1 LFLVNS
7 LLIALVPEL
16 LFGKV
21 IVKAVVSRS
30 YAPFTLLAMHQHK
43 PLTIL
48 FSAGESSGDQHAA
61 NMFLELKKHQPDI
74 KGIGMGAAKMAQ
86 AGIDIR
92 YDSSNIAVIGVVE
105 VIRHY
110 REIRRALT
118 FIKSIISAER
128 PDLLVCVDYKEFNF
142 KLAKFAKQC
151 GIKVLF
157 YVSPQ
162 VWAWRPGRVKKYG
175 KVIDM
180 MAVIFP
186 FETAY
191 YDAENVPV
199 RYVGHPSVDKV
210 HAQHSKAEDMMQFK
224 MDEKRPVAGILPGSR
239 ANEIKRMLPVM
250 LKAAEKLQL
259 SSPGLQF
266 ILPQA
271 DSISDELLEGYL
283 NQSPVKITVVKN
295 QPYDVIQCC
304 DAVMTTSGTATLEIA
319 LLTVP
324 MAIAYKLSPLT
335 YWLGRWLVNTPF
347 IGLPNIVAGKSIVKE
362 FIQQDATAENLA
374 AEVNGILTD
383 EIYAIEMREN
393 LRQVKEQL
401 GQGGGSKNMAELALA
416 MLF

>member
-1 LFLVNS
+1 MSQL
-7 LLIALVPEL
+7 
-16 LFGKV
+16 
-21 IVKAVVSRS
+21 
-30 YAPFTLLAMHQHK
+30 K
-43 PLTIL
+43 PLKIL

-61 NMFLELKKHQPDI
+61 NMFLELKTQQPDI
-74 KGIGMGAAKMAQ
+74 KGLGMGGAKMAQ

-92 YDSSNIAVIGVVE
+92 YDSANIAVIGVVE
-105 VIRHY
+105 VIKHY
-110 REIRRALT
+110 AEIRRALKLMQQLVAT
-118 FIKSIISAER
+118 ER

-142 KLAKFAKQC
+142 KLARYAKQQ

-162 VWAWRPGRVKKYG
+162 VWAWRPGRVVAYG

-210 HAQHSKAEDMMQFK
+210 HAQRSKDEDLARFGLDKNQ
-224 MDEKRPVAGILPGSR
+224 PVVGLLPGSR

-250 LKAAEKLQL
+250 LAAAEKVQA
-259 SSPGLQF
+259 GLPECRF

-271 DSISDELLEGYL
+271 DSISDALLEDYTR
-283 NQSPVKITVVKN
+283 QSPLKITVIKN

-324 MAIAYKLSPLT
+324 MVIAYKLSTLT

-347 IGLPNIVAGKSIVKE
+347 IGLPNIVSGKRIIKE
-362 FIQQDATAENLA
+362 LIQHEATAENLS
-374 AEVNGILTD
+374 AEVLRILTD
-383 EIYAIEMREN
+383 KTYAEQMRGN
-393 LRQVKEQL
+393 LNQVKQQL
-401 GQGGGSKNMAELALA
+401 GQGGGSKNMAQLALE
-416 MLF
+416 MLSA

>member
-1 LFLVNS
+1 M
-7 LLIALVPEL
+7 P
-16 LFGKV
+16 
-21 IVKAVVSRS
+21 
-30 YAPFTLLAMHQHK
+30 QHK
-43 PLTIL
+43 SLKIL

-61 NMFLELKKHQPDI
+61 NMFLELKKQQP
-74 KGIGMGAAKMAQ
+74 GICGFGMGGSKMAQ

-92 YDSSNIAVIGVVE
+92 YDSAPIAVIGVVE
-105 VIRHY
+105 VIKHY
-110 REIRRALT
+110 GEIRRALT
-118 FIKSIISAER
+118 LMQQLLATER

-142 KLAKFAKQC
+142 KLARYAKQQ

-162 VWAWRPGRVKKYG
+162 VWAWRPGRVKAYG

-191 YDAENVPV
+191 YEAENVPV

-210 HAQHSKAEDMMQFK
+210 HAQYGKDEDLSRFGLDK
-224 MDEKRPVAGILPGSR
+224 NRPIVGLLPGSR

-250 LKAAEKLQL
+250 LLAAGKVQTGL
-259 SSPGLQF
+259 PGCQF

-271 DSISDELLEGYL
+271 DSIGDALLEQYIR
-283 NQSPVKITVVKN
+283 QSPLAVTVIKN

-324 MAIAYKLSPLT
+324 MVIAYKLSPLT

-347 IGLPNIVAGKSIVKE
+347 IGLPNIVSAKSVIKE
-362 FIQQDATAENLA
+362 LIQHDATAENLS
-374 AEVNGILTD
+374 AEITRILTD
-383 EIYAIEMREN
+383 NAYADDMRKN
-393 LRQVKEQL
+393 LGQVKQQL
-401 GQGGGSKNMAELALA
+401 GQGGGSKNMAQLVLE
-416 MLF
+416 MLST

>member
-1 LFLVNS
+1 MS
-7 LLIALVPEL
+7 
-16 LFGKV
+16 
-21 IVKAVVSRS
+21 
-30 YAPFTLLAMHQHK
+30 QHK

-48 FSAGESSGDQHAA
+48 FSAGEASGDRHAA

-74 KGIGMGAAKMAQ
+74 KGIGMGGAQMAQ

-110 REIRRALT
+110 GAIRGALKLMQD
-118 FIKSIISAER
+118 IVKKEQ

-142 KLAKFAKQC
+142 KLARFAKQC

-175 KVIDM
+175 EVIDM

-191 YDAENVPV
+191 YDAEKVPV

-210 HAQHSKAEDMMQFK
+210 HPQHSKPEDMRRFN
-224 MDEKRPVAGILPGSR
+224 MDEKQPVVGLLPGSR

-250 LKAAEKLQL
+250 LKAAEKLQASL
-259 SSPGLQF
+259 PCLQF

-271 DSISDELLEGYL
+271 DSISDKLLDGYL
-283 NQSPVKITVVKN
+283 KQSPVNITVVKN
-295 QPYDVIQCC
+295 QPYDAIQCC

-324 MAIAYKLSPLT
+324 MVIAYKLSPLT
-335 YWLGRWLVNTPF
+335 YRLGRWLVNTPF
-347 IGLPNIVAGKSIVKE
+347 IGLPNIVAGRSVIKE
-362 FIQQDATAENLA
+362 FIQREATAENLA
-374 AEVNGILTD
+374 AEIKRLLTD
-383 EIYAIEMREN
+383 EIYANEMREN
-393 LRQVKEQL
+393 LRQVKVQL

-416 MLF
+416 MLS